1 MSWSGGDVI
10 WSSES
15 NLTKKWLHEE
25 RETSSPLNIY
35 SFIKYGVHIDSDLKV
50 IVAYLND
57 QKVVTHDHFIHLFI
71 FYVLFPAVPTHLRHN
86 HFSYRSHKIIYTYC
100 GQRSGVAVYIIFNLY
115 LSATYFSTVVPRTTN

>member
-15 NLTKKWLHEE
+15 NLTKKWLHEK

-57 QKVVTHDHFIHLFI
+57 QKVVTHDHFILF
-71 FYVLFPAVPTHLRHN
+71 F
-86 HFSYRSHKIIYTYC
+86 
-100 GQRSGVAVYIIFNLY
+100 
-115 LSATYFSTVVPRTTN
+115 FSTYYFLRYLLICVIITSRTGLTKSYTRIVDNAPV